1 MSTTSHKLILHVV
14 GARPNYVKASPV
26 VRELDK
32 RGANQVIVDTSQ
44 HYSSDMSTQIRRAVD
59 MREPSWTLDHVEGGI
74 EVRLASL
81 IQQLYKLMER
91 EAPSLVVVYGD
102 IDSTLAA
109 SVAAKK
115 YGTFL
120 AHVEAGLRS
129 FDDEMPEEINRRV
142 VDELAD
148 FCFAT
153 EESALSNLAH
163 KKNKVF
169 MVGNT
174 MIDSLVK
181 AQSDGRLKKRTP
193 QDYVLLTTHRPSNVD
208 GKNALKSI
216 IKMCNAISRPII
228 WPIHPRT
235 KNNLKKYELYH
246 EVEKINRLSL
256 VGPMGYIEF
265 LNTMNNSYAVITDSG
280 GAQEETTF
288 LGVPCFTIRHNTE
301 RPITLTKGT
310 NTLIEMKDV
319 AAQLKQT
326 KENTK
331 KEIPYLWDGSAA
343 SRVADIL
350 KSKGFC

>member
-1 MSTTSHKLILHVV
+1 
-14 GARPNYVKASPV
+14 
-26 VRELDK
+26 
-32 RGANQVIVDTSQ
+32 
-44 HYSSDMSTQIRRAVD
+44 
-59 MREPSWTLDHVEGGI
+59 
-74 EVRLASL
+74 
-81 IQQLYKLMER
+81 
-91 EAPSLVVVYGD
+91 
-102 IDSTLAA
+102 
-109 SVAAKK
+109 
-115 YGTFL
+115 
-120 AHVEAGLRS
+120 
-129 FDDEMPEEINRRV
+129 
-142 VDELAD
+142 
-148 FCFAT
+148 
-153 EESALSNLAH
+153 
-163 KKNKVF
+163 

-181 AQSDGRLKKRTP
+181 AQSDGLLKERTP
-193 QDYVLLTTHRPSNVD
+193 QNYVLLTTHRPSNVD
-208 GKNALKSI
+208 SKNALESI
-216 IKMCNAISRPII
+216 IKMCNEISRPII

-235 KNNLKKYELYH
+235 KNNLEKYKLFH

-288 LGVPCFTIRHNTE
+288 LGVPCLTIRHNTE

-319 AAQLKQT
+319 AARLKQT

-331 KEIPYLWDGSAA
+331 REIPYLWDGNAA